1 MATLPESAGFGT
13 ELVLAS
19 QPSLTWLIDK
29 EQNQVSRMDEG
40 LEAVRQAVEIALSVE
55 RFRWQIYSTNFGAEL
70 DDLIGKTAKGWSTD
84 RMSLVDLTVL
94 RLAVWEI
101 LYNPEIPDSVSVAEA
116 LELTELYSD
125 PEDKPFVNGIL
136 GTIVRGKTV

>member
-55 RFRWQIYSTNFGAEL
+55 RFRWQIYSTNFGVEL
-70 DDLIGKTAKGWSTD
+70 DDLVGEDEAYIVSELPRLIEEALSTD
-84 RMSLVDLTVL
+84 DRIRAVDDFSFSRTDGNSMTVTF
-94 RLAVWEI
+94 AVH
-101 LYNPEIPDSVSVAEA
+101 
-116 LELTELYSD
+116 
-125 PEDKPFVNGIL
+125 
-136 GTIVRGKTV
+136 TVFGDISEVMQI

>member
-40 LEAVRQAVEIALSVE
+40 LDAVRQAVEIALSVE
-55 RFRWQIYSTNFGAEL
+55 RFRWQIYSTNYGAEL
-70 DDLIGKTAKGWSTD
+70 DDLVGEDEAYIVSELPRLIEEALSTD
-84 RMSLVDLTVL
+84 DRIRAVDDFSFSRTDGNSMTVTF
-94 RLAVWEI
+94 AVH
-101 LYNPEIPDSVSVAEA
+101 
-116 LELTELYSD
+116 
-125 PEDKPFVNGIL
+125 
-136 GTIVRGKTV
+136 TVFGDISEVMQI

>member
-70 DDLIGKTAKGWSTD
+70 DDLVGEDEAYIVSELPRLIEEALSTD
-84 RMSLVDLTVL
+84 DRIRAVDDFSFSRTDENSMTVTF
-94 RLAVWEI
+94 AVH
-101 LYNPEIPDSVSVAEA
+101 
-116 LELTELYSD
+116 
-125 PEDKPFVNGIL
+125 
-136 GTIVRGKTV
+136 TVFGDISEVMQI

>member
-55 RFRWQIYSTNFGAEL
+55 RYRWQIYSTNFGAEL
-70 DDLIGKTAKGWSTD
+70 DDLIGEDEAYIVSELPRLIEEALSTD
-84 RMSLVDLTVL
+84 DRIRAVDDFSFSRTDSNSMTVTF
-94 RLAVWEI
+94 AVH
-101 LYNPEIPDSVSVAEA
+101 
-116 LELTELYSD
+116 
-125 PEDKPFVNGIL
+125 
-136 GTIVRGKTV
+136 TVFGDISEVMQI

>member
-29 EQNQVSRMDEG
+29 EQNQVSRMDDG

-70 DDLIGKTAKGWSTD
+70 DDLVGEDEAYIVSELPRLIEEALSTD
-84 RMSLVDLTVL
+84 DRIRAVDDFSFSRTDGNSMTVTF
-94 RLAVWEI
+94 AVH
-101 LYNPEIPDSVSVAEA
+101 
-116 LELTELYSD
+116 
-125 PEDKPFVNGIL
+125 
-136 GTIVRGKTV
+136 TVYGDISEVMQI

>member
-70 DDLIGKTAKGWSTD
+70 DDLIGVDEAYIVSELPRLIEEALSTD
-84 RMSLVDLTVL
+84 DRIRAVDDFSFSRTDGNSMTVTF
-94 RLAVWEI
+94 AVH
-101 LYNPEIPDSVSVAEA
+101 
-116 LELTELYSD
+116 
-125 PEDKPFVNGIL
+125 
-136 GTIVRGKTV
+136 TVFGDISEVMQI

>member
-40 LEAVRQAVEIALSVE
+40 LEAVRQAVEISLNVE

-70 DDLIGKTAKGWSTD
+70 DDLVGEDEAYIVSELPRLVEEALSTD
-84 RMSLVDLTVL
+84 DRIRSVDDFSFSRTDSNSMTVTF
-94 RLAVWEI
+94 AVH
-101 LYNPEIPDSVSVAEA
+101 
-116 LELTELYSD
+116 
-125 PEDKPFVNGIL
+125 
-136 GTIVRGKTV
+136 TVFGDISEVMQI

>member
-1 MATLPESAGFGT
+1 MAMLPESAGFGT

-40 LEAVRQAVEIALSVE
+40 LEAVRQTVEIALNVE

-70 DDLIGKTAKGWSTD
+70 DDLVGEDEAYIVSELPRLVEEALSTD
-84 RMSLVDLTVL
+84 DRIRSVDDFRFSRTDSNSMTVTF
-94 RLAVWEI
+94 AVH
-101 LYNPEIPDSVSVAEA
+101 
-116 LELTELYSD
+116 
-125 PEDKPFVNGIL
+125 
-136 GTIVRGKTV
+136 TVFGDISEVMQI

>member
-29 EQNQVSRMDEG
+29 EQNQVSRMDDG
-40 LEAVRQAVEIALSVE
+40 LDAVRQAVEIALSVE

-70 DDLIGKTAKGWSTD
+70 DDLVGEDEAYIVSELPRLIEEALSTD
-84 RMSLVDLTVL
+84 DRIRAVDDFSFSRTDGNSMTVTF
-94 RLAVWEI
+94 AVH
-101 LYNPEIPDSVSVAEA
+101 
-116 LELTELYSD
+116 
-125 PEDKPFVNGIL
+125 
-136 GTIVRGKTV
+136 TVFGDISEVMQI

>member
-29 EQNQVSRMDEG
+29 EHNQVSRMDEG

-70 DDLIGKTAKGWSTD
+70 DDLIGEDEAYIVSELPRLIEEALSTD
-84 RMSLVDLTVL
+84 DRIRAVDDFSFSRTDGNSMTVTF
-94 RLAVWEI
+94 AVH
-101 LYNPEIPDSVSVAEA
+101 
-116 LELTELYSD
+116 
-125 PEDKPFVNGIL
+125 
-136 GTIVRGKTV
+136 TVFGDISEVMQI

>member
-1 MATLPESAGFGT
+1 MATLPDSAGFGT

-55 RFRWQIYSTNFGAEL
+55 RYRWQIYSTNFGAEL
-70 DDLIGKTAKGWSTD
+70 DDLVGEDEAYIVSELPRLIEEALSTD
-84 RMSLVDLTVL
+84 DRIRAVDDFSFSRTDGNSMTVTF
-94 RLAVWEI
+94 AVH
-101 LYNPEIPDSVSVAEA
+101 
-116 LELTELYSD
+116 
-125 PEDKPFVNGIL
+125 
-136 GTIVRGKTV
+136 TVYGDISEVMQI

>member
-40 LEAVRQAVEIALSVE
+40 LEAVRQAVEIALNVE

-70 DDLIGKTAKGWSTD
+70 DDLVGEDEAYIVSELPRLVEEALSTD
-84 RMSLVDLTVL
+84 DRIRSVDDFSFSRTDSNSMTVTF
-94 RLAVWEI
+94 A
-101 LYNPEIPDSVSVAEA
+101 AH
-116 LELTELYSD
+116 
-125 PEDKPFVNGIL
+125 
-136 GTIVRGKTV
+136 TVFGDISEVMQI

>member
-55 RFRWQIYSTNFGAEL
+55 RFRWQIYSTNFGTEL
-70 DDLIGKTAKGWSTD
+70 DDLVGEDEAYIVSELPRLIEEALSTD
-84 RMSLVDLTVL
+84 DRIRAVDDFSFSRTDGNSMTVTF
-94 RLAVWEI
+94 AVH
-101 LYNPEIPDSVSVAEA
+101 
-116 LELTELYSD
+116 
-125 PEDKPFVNGIL
+125 
-136 GTIVRGKTV
+136 TVFGDISEVMQI

>member
-70 DDLIGKTAKGWSTD
+70 DDLVGEDEAYIVSELPRLIEEALSTD
-84 RMSLVDLTVL
+84 DRIRAVDDFSLSRTDGNSMTVTF
-94 RLAVWEI
+94 AVH
-101 LYNPEIPDSVSVAEA
+101 
-116 LELTELYSD
+116 
-125 PEDKPFVNGIL
+125 
-136 GTIVRGKTV
+136 TVFGDISEVMQI

>member
-70 DDLIGKTAKGWSTD
+70 DDLVGEDEAYIVSELPRLIEEALSTD
-84 RMSLVDLTVL
+84 DRIRAVDDFSFSRTDGNSMTVTF
-94 RLAVWEI
+94 AVH
-101 LYNPEIPDSVSVAEA
+101 
-116 LELTELYSD
+116 
-125 PEDKPFVNGIL
+125 
-136 GTIVRGKTV
+136 TVFGDISEVMQI

>member
-40 LEAVRQAVEIALSVE
+40 LEAVRQSVEIALSVE
-55 RFRWQIYSTNFGAEL
+55 RFRWQIYSTNYGAEL
-70 DDLIGKTAKGWSTD
+70 DDLIGEDEAYIVSELPRLIEEALSTD
-84 RMSLVDLTVL
+84 DRIRAVDDFSFSRTDGNSMTVTF
-94 RLAVWEI
+94 AVH
-101 LYNPEIPDSVSVAEA
+101 
-116 LELTELYSD
+116 
-125 PEDKPFVNGIL
+125 
-136 GTIVRGKTV
+136 TVFGDISEVMQI

>member
-55 RFRWQIYSTNFGAEL
+55 RFRWQISRQPAGTL
-70 DDLIGKTAKGWSTD
+70 LTCTDMTALFT
-84 RMSLVDLTVL
+84 
-94 RLAVWEI
+94 
-101 LYNPEIPDSVSVAEA
+101 EA
-116 LELTELYSD
+116 
-125 PEDKPFVNGIL
+125 G
-136 GTIVRGKTV
+136 

>member
-1 MATLPESAGFGT
+1 MATLPESASFGT

-29 EQNQVSRMDEG
+29 EQNQVSRMDDG

-70 DDLIGKTAKGWSTD
+70 DDLVGEDEAYIVSELPRLIEEALSTD
-84 RMSLVDLTVL
+84 DRIRAVDDFSFSRTDGSSMTVTF
-94 RLAVWEI
+94 AVH
-101 LYNPEIPDSVSVAEA
+101 
-116 LELTELYSD
+116 
-125 PEDKPFVNGIL
+125 
-136 GTIVRGKTV
+136 TVFGDISEVMQI